1 MEDTEMKKTYIQ
13 PATIEVKLQH
23 RANILTV
30 STDVYGMARSLQSE
44 EVDDAWTKE
53 YSGSGTSVWDEEW

>member
-23 RANILTV
+23 HANILTV
-30 STDVYGMARSLQSE
+30 STDAYGMNRSLQSE
-44 EVDDAWTKE
+44 EVDEAWTKE
-53 YSGSGTSVWDEEW
+53 NSSSGNAWDEEW

>member
-23 RANILTV
+23 HANILTV
-30 STDVYGMARSLQSE
+30 STDAYGMNRSLQSE
-44 EVDDAWTKE
+44 EVDEAWTKE
-53 YSGSGTSVWDEEW
+53 NSGSGNAWDEEW